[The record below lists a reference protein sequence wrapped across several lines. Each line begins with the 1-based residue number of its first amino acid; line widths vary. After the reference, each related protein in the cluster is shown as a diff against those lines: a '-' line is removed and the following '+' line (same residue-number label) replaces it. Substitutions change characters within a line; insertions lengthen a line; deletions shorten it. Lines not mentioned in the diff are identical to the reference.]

1 MLRFAFVVVFAL
13 TTALLLAPSPSV
25 AFDLFATHEVTVQ
38 FATQDGK
45 PLANAEVQ
53 VFAPGD
59 AKTPVIT
66 GRTDAEG
73 KFVFEADQDGFW
85 SAEAKGADQLARV
98 MIRVGGESCAGNI
111 SGSETILR
119 STSSTIASASEFRP
133 WIINHR
139 GLSGIQRRKKMTIKP
154 SVAPIPKAK
163 RQPNQIGNRFGSSSN
178 SVAPE
183 PSAAPTQYEPLII
196 KSTRPRTRA
205 GINSSIAE
213 LIAAYSPPIPAPVS
227 ARKKA

>member
-1 MLRFAFVVVFAL
+1 MLRFAFVVVFTL

-59 AKTPVIT
+59 PKTPVIT

-85 SAEAKGADQLARV
+85 SAEAHGADQVARL
-98 MIRVGGESCAGNI
+98 MIRVGGGAQQSQSWLSPFVLMGVLA
-111 SGSETILR
+111 ILLGIAIWYRVLRAR
-119 STSSTIASASEFRP
+119 SR
-133 WIINHR
+133 
-139 GLSGIQRRKKMTIKP
+139 
-154 SVAPIPKAK
+154 
-163 RQPNQIGNRFGSSSN
+163 
-178 SVAPE
+178 
-183 PSAAPTQYEPLII
+183 
-196 KSTRPRTRA
+196 RPR
-205 GINSSIAE
+205 S
-213 LIAAYSPPIPAPVS
+213 
-227 ARKKA
+227 